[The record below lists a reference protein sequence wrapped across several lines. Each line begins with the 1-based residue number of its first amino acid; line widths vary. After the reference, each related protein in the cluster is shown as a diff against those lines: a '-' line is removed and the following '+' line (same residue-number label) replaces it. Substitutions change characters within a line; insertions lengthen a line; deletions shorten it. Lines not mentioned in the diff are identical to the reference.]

1 MSEFSDLEGRT
12 FPAFT
17 YTIER
22 NKLREFLLA
31 IGDDNPDFLTD
42 GASLP
47 PTFPTVVSFWGGFG
61 ITEVMEDI
69 GVQMQ
74 NVLHADQEYQYLA
87 SIKVGDTLTGST
99 VVKSVRARAGMD
111 FIGLETEYTN
121 QEGTPVLLETST
133 IIVRGDDA

>member
-12 FPAFT
+12 FPTFT